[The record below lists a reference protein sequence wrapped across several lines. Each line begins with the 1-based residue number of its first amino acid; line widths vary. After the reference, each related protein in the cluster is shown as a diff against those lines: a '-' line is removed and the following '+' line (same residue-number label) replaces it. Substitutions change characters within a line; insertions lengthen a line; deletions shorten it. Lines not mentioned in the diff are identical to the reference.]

1 LVRRALDWELGPE
14 DALRLRSDWSP
25 AHRRDLRRRPPPRP
39 VAGAEQWRGGCR
51 GGRAARVRGDRADLL
66 AKVAGILEG
75 ASEGEL
81 DEPLAARPPVC
92 AAQPGP
98 PESSRRRRM

>member
-1 LVRRALDWELGPE
+1 MPSGCCGPTDHLLIAEIWGEGRRRARWLELS
-14 DALRLRSDWSP
+14 SDEE
-25 AHRRDLRRRPPPRP
+25 AAAVAAPREF
-39 VAGAEQWRGGCR
+39 AGSG
-51 GGRAARVRGDRADLL
+51 DLL

-98 PESSRRRRM
+98 PESSRRRRMIAKSSECKL